1 MPDIVDIAVSNDN
14 FTTLVAAV
22 QAAGLVE
29 ALKSPGPFTVFAPN
43 EEAFAKLSMGSLE
56 EWLKD
61 LPKLQEMLAYHIVE
75 GRVPETEIRQH
86 SSLRTLRGQK
96 IGIALNNGIKVN
108 QAKVIEADITCENGI
123 IHIID
128 AVLTMP
134 TTKFMVV

>member
-1 MPDIVDIAVSNDN
+1 MLNIIETALAST
-14 FTTLVAAV
+14 FLSTLHSAI
-22 QAAGLVE
+22 QAADWVE
-29 ALKSPGPFTVFAPN
+29 LLSSPGPFTVFAPN
-43 EEAFAKLSMGSLE
+43 EEAFAKLSVGSLE

-108 QAKVIEADITCENGI
+108 QAKLIEADITCENGI